1 MPIDYERDDGHNL
14 LVLTARGD
22 VTLAEVLDVTDRL
35 VREGLWTARLLY
47 DARQREKREKSLL
60 SEADVRNL
68 AMHMAIL
75 TEKYG
80 ARGRVAIVS
89 LDTAR
94 SGMREKYRLVMQQH
108 ANLEIGAFSDVASAM
123 AWLDNPAGVS
133 SCEQE

>member
-1 MPIDYERDDGHNL
+1 MPIDYQRDDGRNL

-22 VTLAEVLDVTDRL
+22 ITLAEVLDVTDRL

-47 DARQREKREKSLL
+47 DARQRERSLL

-68 AMHMAIL
+68 AMHVAIL

-89 LDTAR
+89 LDTAP
-94 SGMREKYRLVMQQH
+94 SAMRDKYRLVMQQH
-108 ANLEIGAFSDVASAM
+108 ANLEIDTFRDVASAM
-123 AWLDNPAGVS
+123 AWLDNPAAVS